1 MEREDG
7 DEAARHRKLQA
18 QSEGG
23 RLGLGR
29 PPVSMLGVGAGGW
42 GLTQEDLQGIG
53 VQLQGLDLLLHDVHV
68 LCVLVVEAVHAGV
81 GQHLR
86 APAGSC

>member
-42 GLTQEDLQGIG
+42 GLTQEDLQGSWGWLERVGPEG
-53 VQLQGLDLLLHDVHV
+53 VSSCLK
-68 LCVLVVEAVHAGV
+68 
-81 GQHLR
+81 
-86 APAGSC
+86 GS